1 MRETLACSLSHH
13 TAFIF
18 DTSSERARRIKSEK
32 GQRRRDRGGGRG
44 GGRGREGRGGERM
57 SESELPKMVA
67 SLSQKA
73 LEGETA
79 GRH

>member
-1 MRETLACSLSHH
+1 MRETLTCSLSHH
-13 TAFIF
+13 AAFIF

-44 GGRGREGRGGERM
+44 GRGGERM
-57 SESELPKMVA
+57 NESELPKMVA

-73 LEGETA
+73 LGGETA